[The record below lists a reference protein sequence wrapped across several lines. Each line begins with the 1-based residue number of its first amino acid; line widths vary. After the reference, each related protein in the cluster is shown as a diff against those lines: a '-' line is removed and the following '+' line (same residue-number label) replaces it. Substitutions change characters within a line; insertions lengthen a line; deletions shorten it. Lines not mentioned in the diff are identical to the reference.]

1 MFLICT
7 IQMASYAL
15 LNGAIDGKH
24 RARLWENGKTPNLV
38 RTRGPSYNWMIHPDW
53 VDRYVHRVHNFVIIY
68 NAMNII

>member
-53 VDRYVHRVHNFVIIY
+53 VDRYVHRVHNFVTIY
-68 NAMNII
+68 DAMNII